1 MARTNTTLTQY
12 KTRDEFE
19 AAIDAIARLQVRIKK
34 LSAERDAESQRVLD
48 KFNPEI
54 LALTDE
60 LSAIQT
66 AAMPYA
72 TANADRLFGKARSAS
87 CALATYGFKKGNK
100 KIVNKTGQA
109 DNIVAKE
116 LYDNGRKACVEVSFK
131 LDKKGI
137 AKALKADDDFV
148 RERFEEQQEERFYVE
163 AKTDKE
169 AGE

>member
-12 KTRDEFE
+12 KTRDDFE
-19 AAIDAIARLQVRIKK
+19 AAIDEIARLQVRIKK
-34 LSAERDAESQRVLD
+34 LEAERDAESQRVLD
-48 KFNPEI
+48 KFNPGI

-60 LSAIQT
+60 LSAMQ
-66 AAMPYA
+66 AAALPYA
-72 TANADRLFGKARSAS
+72 TANAERLFGKARSAS

-100 KIVNKTGQA
+100 KIVNTTGQA

-116 LYDNGRKACVEVSFK
+116 LFDNGRTACVEVSFK

-137 AKALKADDDFV
+137 AKALKAGDEFV
-148 RERFEEQQEERFYVE
+148 CGRFEEQQEERFYVE

-169 AGE
+169 LGE